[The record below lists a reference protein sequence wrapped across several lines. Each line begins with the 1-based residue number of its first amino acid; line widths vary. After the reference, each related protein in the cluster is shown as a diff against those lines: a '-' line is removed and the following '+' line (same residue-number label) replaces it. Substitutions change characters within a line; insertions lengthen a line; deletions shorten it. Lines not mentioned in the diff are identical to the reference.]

1 MADNTQPLLLGGFED
16 GIADSPHKGITLLR
30 NVDIE
35 SFPGAARVVP
45 KTTTNFHTSYTST
58 FTAVA
63 ASDICTSDSGVPN
76 TGTAVKCTS
85 SGTLPAGLTANTV
98 YFINKLSDTTF
109 ELCTTIANAN
119 AGTQVDIT
127 DTGSGTHTVTTVN
140 PGTINHIVKDGR
152 TSDFFGQ
159 DSNGRI
165 WYGSQTGRWLLLNNS
180 ALDNAVVGSAA
191 LANAA
196 GNGIALWKLLE
207 SASTYYLVSF
217 RNAVIDIADVYGTS
231 DKETPSW
238 TNAWQALNSGA
249 GSGNRHQPIVGQ
261 DDIVYWVD
269 DRYIGSLKE
278 NSGTTFA
285 PGTSNTYTYNSQALD
300 TPAGELLVCI
310 EEQGAN
316 VLAGSSRTGKIY
328 PWDRTSDSF
337 NLPLICTESNVQ
349 RLKNIGSKVMILA
362 GTAGNIYSTNGST
375 VRFEKTLPRQV
386 INQSMTLQSNV
397 VTWGGVSSSG
407 QGAFLFGAGVLTT
420 ANSGVYKLY
429 PDGRL
434 VITNIP
440 SSGAGN
446 ATAIYAGDDFFN
458 IGFASGAAYVD
469 TSLYSSFEGV
479 IQWDFMRVA
488 TKVGKGT
495 YSHLECVIAKPSA
508 TGNVRV
514 SYRTDTSSS
523 FTTLAT
529 FAADGSTTTFMSD
542 IGLSDIEN
550 IQVQAEID
558 GAVELLEVRLLP

>member
-1 MADNTQPLLLGGFED
+1 
-16 GIADSPHKGITLLR
+16 
-30 NVDIE
+30 
-35 SFPGAARVVP
+35 
-45 KTTTNFHTSYTST
+45 
-58 FTAVA
+58 
-63 ASDICTSDSGVPN
+63 
-76 TGTAVKCTS
+76 
-85 SGTLPAGLTANTV
+85 
-98 YFINKLSDTTF
+98 
-109 ELCTTIANAN
+109 
-119 AGTQVDIT
+119 
-127 DTGSGTHTVTTVN
+127 
-140 PGTINHIVKDGR
+140 
-152 TSDFFGQ
+152 
-159 DSNGRI
+159 
-165 WYGSQTGRWLLLNNS
+165 
-180 ALDNAVVGSAA
+180 
-191 LANAA
+191 
-196 GNGIALWKLLE
+196 
-207 SASTYYLVSF
+207 
-217 RNAVIDIADVYGTS
+217 
-231 DKETPSW
+231 
-238 TNAWQALNSGA
+238 
-249 GSGNRHQPIVGQ
+249 
-261 DDIVYWVD
+261 
-269 DRYIGSLKE
+269 
-278 NSGTTFA
+278 
-285 PGTSNTYTYNSQALD
+285 
-300 TPAGELLVCI
+300 
-310 EEQGAN
+310 
-316 VLAGSSRTGKIY
+316 
-328 PWDRTSDSF
+328 
-337 NLPLICTESNVQ
+337 
-349 RLKNIGSKVMILA
+349 
-362 GTAGNIYSTNGST
+362 
-375 VRFEKTLPRQV
+375 
-386 INQSMTLQSNV
+386 MTLQSNV